1 VEPRDILP
9 GLGHWT
15 AAHPK
20 IGVEVSSYWLAE
32 ARVLLDPLLPAGG
45 LAWLRE
51 AGPPEHVILT
61 NRHHWRHCSE
71 IVAAFGCPVW
81 CNELGLHEL
90 DGEPGRERVRGF
102 RAGDVLPG
110 RIESHAVGVLCPDE
124 TALRFELPEGRRCL
138 AVADGV
144 VRIGEQARGDGP
156 LAFVPDALLAD
167 EPARVEAVKRGLR
180 EAYRRLCDLTLLLA
194 HGLPL
199 VGDGR
204 QQLLAF
210 ATGDDRAVQRT

>member
-1 VEPRDILP
+1 MDPHLLLP
-9 GLGHWT
+9 GLIHWT

-20 IGVEVSSYWLAE
+20 IRFDVSSYWLAD
-32 ARVLLDPLLPAGG
+32 AKILLDPVLPSGG
-45 LAWLRE
+45 FDWLRE
-51 AGPPEHVILT
+51 VGPPEHVILT

-90 DGEPGRERVRGF
+90 DGEPGRERVHGF
-102 RAGDVLPG
+102 RAGDGLPG
-110 RIESHAVGVLCPDE
+110 GIESHEVGVLSPDE
-124 TALRFELPEGRRCL
+124 TALRFDLTEGGACL

-144 VRIGEQARGDGP
+144 VRIGEAGKGDGP
-156 LAFVPDALLAD
+156 LAFVPDSLLVDDPESA
-167 EPARVEAVKRGLR
+167 ASVKSGLR
-180 EAYRRLCDLTLLLA
+180 AAYLRLCELPWDTLLLA

-204 QQLLAF
+204 EELRAF
-210 ATGDDRAVQRT
+210 AEE